1 MRISD
6 WSSDVCSSDLTAESI
21 RLKESGL
28 RESLAGIDPALL
40 DLDHAALLSRL
51 AEDPEETDLGA
62 LVRTRREL
70 EVSEESWR
78 GAIVNDVGD
87 RSAFES
93 ANKTAR
99 DDLDR
104 WTAEHGPE
112 TDALL
117 ARGTTFF
124 ADLTVPA
131 EGSFGER
138 ARRLASRISGDLER
152 VDRKSYVEGK
162 SVSVRV

>member
-1 MRISD
+1 MQPA
-6 WSSDVCSSDLTAESI
+6 VLDLVH
-21 RLKESGL
+21 G
-28 RESLAGIDPALL
+28 ALL
-40 DLDHAALLSRL
+40 ARR

-62 LVRTRREL
+62 LVRTRGGL

-124 ADLTVPA
+124 ADLTVTA
-131 EGSFGER
+131 EGRFGER
-138 ARRLASRISGDLER
+138 ASRLARRISGHLER
-152 VDRKSYVEGK
+152 EPRSTRAHEVEPPMEADLATQ
-162 SVSVRV
+162 

>member
-6 WSSDVCSSDLTAESI
+6 WSSDVCSSDLI

-70 EVSEESWR
+70 EVSEERWR
-78 GAIVNDVGD
+78 VAIVNDVGD
-87 RSAFES
+87 RRATES
-93 ANKTAR
+93 ANKPAR
-99 DDLDR
+99 DELDR
-104 WTAEHGPE
+104 WPAQPGHDSDQPLQRGSNFFDYTHTASDGHLRQQTTE
-112 TDALL
+112 T
-117 ARGTTFF
+117 R
-124 ADLTVPA
+124 
-131 EGSFGER
+131 
-138 ARRLASRISGDLER
+138 
-152 VDRKSYVEGK
+152 
-162 SVSVRV
+162 

>member
-1 MRISD
+1 M
-6 WSSDVCSSDLTAESI
+6 VPAF
-21 RLKESGL
+21 
-28 RESLAGIDPALL
+28 LALA
-40 DLDHAALLSRL
+40 HAALRSRL
-51 AEDPEETDLGA
+51 AEVPEETDCGA
-62 LVRTRREL
+62 LVCTRREL
-70 EVSEESWR
+70 EVSEEIWR

-124 ADLTVPA
+124 ADLTVTA

-138 ARRLASRISGDLER
+138 ARSLASRISGDLER
-152 VDRKSYVEGK
+152 VQ
-162 SVSVRV
+162 RVLDAHELALQEKIGRAHV

>member
-1 MRISD
+1 MQPA
-6 WSSDVCSSDLTAESI
+6 VLDLVH
-21 RLKESGL
+21 G
-28 RESLAGIDPALL
+28 ALL
-40 DLDHAALLSRL
+40 ARR

-112 TDALL
+112 IGRASCRE
-117 ARGTTFF
+117 RGCQ
-124 ADLTVPA
+124 
-131 EGSFGER
+131 
-138 ARRLASRISGDLER
+138 
-152 VDRKSYVEGK
+152 YVEI
-162 SVSVRV
+162 SVVAD

>member
-1 MRISD
+1 MQPA
-6 WSSDVCSSDLTAESI
+6 VLDLVH
-21 RLKESGL
+21 G
-28 RESLAGIDPALL
+28 ALL
-40 DLDHAALLSRL
+40 ARR

-62 LVRTRREL
+62 LVRTRGGL

-124 ADLTVPA
+124 ADLTVTA

-138 ARRLASRISGDLER
+138 ARSLASRISGAIER
-152 VDRKSYVEGK
+152 VQRVLDAHELALQERDDLARRLQESDRKSTRLN
-162 SVSVRV
+162 SS

>member
-1 MRISD
+1 MRIRD
-6 WSSDVCSSDLTAESI
+6 WSSDVCSSDLIGDLETRERETAESI

-117 ARGTTFF
+117 RS
-124 ADLTVPA
+124 
-131 EGSFGER
+131 EGHTSE
-138 ARRLASRISGDLER
+138 LQSLM
-152 VDRKSYVEGK
+152 
-162 SVSVRV
+162 

>member
-1 MRISD
+1 M
-6 WSSDVCSSDLTAESI
+6 VPAF
-21 RLKESGL
+21 
-28 RESLAGIDPALL
+28 LALA
-40 DLDHAALLSRL
+40 HAALRSRL
-51 AEDPEETDLGA
+51 AEVPEETDLGA

-104 WTAEHGPE
+104 WTAEPGPE

-124 ADLTVPA
+124 AALPVPSA
-131 EGSFGER
+131 GSFGER
-138 ARRLASRISGDLER
+138 
-152 VDRKSYVEGK
+152 DRKSV
-162 SVSVRV
+162 V

>member
-6 WSSDVCSSDLTAESI
+6 WSSDVCSSDLI

-93 ANKTAR
+93 PNKTAR

-104 WTAEHGPE
+104 WTAAHGPE
-112 TDALL
+112 PAALTP
-117 ARGTTFF
+117 RGPTFYPDTTS
-124 ADLTVPA
+124 T
-131 EGSFGER
+131 
-138 ARRLASRISGDLER
+138 
-152 VDRKSYVEGK
+152 
-162 SVSVRV
+162 